1 MDAWIWRQLGKP
13 YDKDAQW
20 ASGGKVVLPLL
31 QNMLSDPY
39 FAAPA
44 PKSTGREYFNY
55 GWLERQ
61 LAIFPALDPRDVET
75 TLVEL
80 TAVTISEQVLL
91 CGGCERLLVCG
102 GGAVI
107 RC

>member
-1 MDAWIWRQLGKP
+1 MGEWWESRPAAAAKH
-13 YDKDAQW
+13 AQR
-20 ASGGKVVLPLL
+20 S
-31 QNMLSDPY
+31 Y